1 MTNQEILKAVIN
13 ETTDAQGGYT
23 VPEEFEARLLELI
36 QAKSITLP
44 DLETVSMN
52 HEVMYIPRVTSGT
65 TAYWVAETGTIT
77 ASDMG
82 FDRITLTAKKVASL
96 VEAST
101 EVLEDN
107 NVSLANNI
115 VEQMARD
122 MALEVD
128 NEIINGTGGTF
139 EGLRY
144 TGSFSNAVD
153 ANGNTSATIRTAGTV
168 TGSGITGANISLDA
182 ISKAIDEVLKDNH
195 DQPDVSY
202 WNPRTVGSLRLLTD
216 GNGRPILDRETWG
229 TPVLDRG
236 VVGNIYG
243 VKVKTSTQM
252 PINLAYTSGVSTAAD
267 AIVGKSKM
275 FGIYGNRRGVR
286 FKKDYSIT
294 KDIDQFQATMRSA
307 FSIKYPDAYC
317 VIRAIL
323 D

>member
-1 MTNQEILKAVIN
+1 MTNQEISKAVIN

-82 FDRITLTAKKVASL
+82 FDRITLTAKKVASF

-107 NVSLANNI
+107 NVSL
-115 VEQMARD
+115 
-122 MALEVD
+122 
-128 NEIINGTGGTF
+128 IINGTGGTF

-153 ANGNTSATIRTAGTV
+153 ANGNTSALIRTAGTE

-252 PINLAYTSGVSTAAD
+252 PINLAYTSGVSTSTD

-317 VIRAIL
+317 VIRNIL